1 MNNFIFLGP
10 PGAGKGSLAVK
21 VAEDYKIPH
30 ISTGDIFRANIKA
43 QTPLGVKVK
52 AIIDSGSLVSDELTF
67 ELVKDRLA
75 QDDCKNGYILDGFP
89 RTIPQAEMLEK
100 LVNDVK
106 VVNFEIKDEIVI
118 RRLSTRRV
126 CKACGANFNV
136 LTLPPKVEGVCD
148 KCGGELYQ
156 RDDDKQESILHRM
169 DVYREQTA
177 PLIDYYKNKGN
188 LKAIDARETLKTG
201 MTQFKNLFPNAEKSI
216 ECKKP
221 CLFFQ
226 NSTDFFLTNR
236 R

>member
-52 AIIDSGSLVSDELTF
+52 AIIDSGALVSDELTF
-67 ELVKDRLA
+67 ELVKDRIA

-89 RTIPQAEMLEK
+89 RTIPQAEMLES
-100 LVNDVK
+100 LVSDIK
-106 VVNFEIKDEIVI
+106 VVNFEIQDEIVI
-118 RRLSTRRV
+118 RRLSTRRT

-148 KCGGELYQ
+148 KCNGELYQ
-156 RDDDKQESILHRM
+156 RDDDKQESIMNRM
-169 DVYREQTA
+169 DVYREQTE
-177 PLIDYYKNKGN
+177 PLINFYKEKGKITD
-188 LKAIDARETLKTG
+188 LDA
-201 MTQFKNLFPNAEKSI
+201 SI
-216 ECKKP
+216 E
-221 CLFFQ
+221 
-226 NSTDFFLTNR
+226 TDILLRKFKEIF
-236 R
+236 

>member
-89 RTIPQAEMLEK
+89 RTIPQAEMLEG
-100 LVNDVK
+100 LVSDVK
-106 VVNFEIKDEIVI
+106 VVNFEIQDEIVI

-156 RDDDKQESILHRM
+156 RDDDKQESIMHRM
-169 DVYREQTA
+169 DVYREQTE
-177 PLIDYYKNKGN
+177 PLTNFYKNKGKITD
-188 LKAIDARETLKTG
+188 LDA
-201 MTQFKNLFPNAEKSI
+201 SI
-216 ECKKP
+216 E
-221 CLFFQ
+221 
-226 NSTDFFLTNR
+226 TDVLLGKFKEIFK
-236 R
+236 